1 MIDAAQLIRSA
12 RRLAGRS
19 QRELGAVAGTSH
31 STLATYERG
40 GKVPT
45 VTTLDRILRAAGF
58 EAKVALVAR
67 RDEPLTDRMA
77 RGQELVD
84 ALELADAFP
93 PRRADALTAP
103 RFGWKA

>member
-12 RRLAGRS
+12 RRRAGQS
-19 QRELGAVAGTSH
+19 QRDLGAVAGTSH

-58 EAKVALVAR
+58 EAQVALVAQR
-67 RDEPLTDRMA
+67 AVPVGDRMA

-93 PRRADALTAP
+93 ARPADALIAP